1 MDIIILTGMSG
12 AGKSQ
17 AANFLEDM
25 GYFCI
30 DNLPPMILPELV
42 RTFIKGQGGEGFG
55 ISKLAFVVD
64 IRSNE
69 LLRGFGPAIQEI
81 DSLACPY
88 RIIFLEASDEVLV
101 SRFRQTRRR
110 HPLSDGTGLSESIMK
125 ERDMLL
131 GLRARSTHIIDTSM
145 MSIPA
150 LRDEIYHIIG
160 EDAGNQRMSV
170 LLQSFGFKYG
180 IPVDCDNVYDV
191 RFLPNPFYEPE
202 LKMLSG
208 KDEGIANFLLGFP
221 ETEEFI
227 SRQVDILTYTLP
239 FYIREGKARLVVGI
253 GCTGGRHRSV
263 YIAESFAKRLNDL
276 GYRTTVHH
284 RDVDKDPRY
293 IPVSPALS
301 DDAKSDEITNGKPGI
316 YN

>member
-1 MDIIILTGMSG
+1 MEMDIIILTGMSG

-30 DNLPPMILPELV
+30 DNLPPMLLPEMV

-55 ISKLAFVVD
+55 ISKLAFVID

-81 DSLACPY
+81 DSLGCPY
-88 RIIFLEASDEVLV
+88 RIIFLEASDQVLV
-101 SRFRQTRRR
+101 NRYRQTRRR
-110 HPLSDGTGLSESIMK
+110 HPLSDGIGLMESISK
-125 ERDMLL
+125 ERKMLL
-131 GLRARSTHIIDTSM
+131 GIRARATHTIDTSM
-145 MSIPA
+145 MAIPA
-150 LRDEIYHIIG
+150 LRDEIYRIIA
-160 EDAGNQRMSV
+160 EDAGNMRMSI
-170 LLQSFGFKYG
+170 LLTSFGFKYG
-180 IPVDCDNVYDV
+180 IPVDCDNMYDV
-191 RFLPNPFYEPE
+191 RFLPNPFYEPD

-208 KDEGIANFLLGFP
+208 KDAAIEEFLMKTP

-227 SRQVDILTYTLP
+227 RKQVDILSYTLP

-263 YIAESFAKRLNDL
+263 FVAESFAKRLTDL
-276 GYRTTVHH
+276 GYSAIVHH
-284 RDVDKDPRY
+284 RDIDKDPRY
-293 IPVSPALS
+293 LAVPTVTG
-301 DDAKSDEITNGKPGI
+301 D
-316 YN
+316 

>member
-30 DNLPPMILPELV
+30 DNLPPMLLPELV

-125 ERDMLL
+125 ERNMLL

-160 EDAGNQRMSV
+160 EDAGSQRMSV

-208 KDEGIANFLLGFP
+208 KDEGIENFLLGFP

-227 SRQVDILTYTLP
+227 KRQVDILTYTLP

-263 YIAESFAKRLNDL
+263 YMAETFAKHLNNL
-276 GYRTTVHH
+276 GYKTTVHH
-284 RDVDKDPRY
+284 RDIDKDPRY
-293 IPVSPALS
+293 LQLPAAPS
-301 DDAKSDEITNGKPGI
+301 ADVKD
-316 YN
+316 

>member
-30 DNLPPMILPELV
+30 DNLPPVLLPEMV
-42 RTFIKGQGGEGFG
+42 RTFLKGQGGEGFG

-69 LLRGFGPAIQEI
+69 LLSGFGAAIQEI
-81 DSLACPY
+81 DALGCPY
-88 RIIFLEASDEVLV
+88 RIIFLEASDQVLV
-101 SRFRQTRRR
+101 SRYRQTRRR
-110 HPLSDGTGLSESIMK
+110 HPLSDGTGLTESIIR

-131 GLRARSTHIIDTSM
+131 GIRARATHIIDTSLM
-145 MSIPA
+145 AIPA
-150 LRDEIYHIIG
+150 LRDEIYRIIG
-160 EDAGNQRMSV
+160 EDAGSKRMTV

-191 RFLPNPFYEPE
+191 RFLPNPFYEAD
-202 LKMLSG
+202 LKLLSG
-208 KDEGIANFLLGFP
+208 KDAGIEEYLSRFP

-227 SRQVDILTYTLP
+227 KKQVDILIYTLP

-263 YIAESFAKRLNDL
+263 YIAEAFARRLNEL
-276 GYRTTVHH
+276 GYASSVHH
-284 RDVDKDPRY
+284 RDIDKDPRY
-293 IPVSPALS
+293 IPTPPAHS
-301 DDAKSDEITNGKPGI
+301 N
-316 YN
+316 